1 MYFAEVKCILL
12 NVYGLAQFHNR
23 FRKDMILSDLVI
35 LVASR
40 TRFGSAKRVGP
51 GKGNP
56 LQVPTI
62 LYEDNTTCIAQLK
75 AEYVKGDRTKHIS
88 PKFFFTHDI
97 QERGVI
103 DIQQV

>member
-40 TRFGSAKRVGP
+40 TRFGSAQAGRAG
-51 GKGNP
+51 
-56 LQVPTI
+56 
-62 LYEDNTTCIAQLK
+62 
-75 AEYVKGDRTKHIS
+75 
-88 PKFFFTHDI
+88 
-97 QERGVI
+97 
-103 DIQQV
+103 